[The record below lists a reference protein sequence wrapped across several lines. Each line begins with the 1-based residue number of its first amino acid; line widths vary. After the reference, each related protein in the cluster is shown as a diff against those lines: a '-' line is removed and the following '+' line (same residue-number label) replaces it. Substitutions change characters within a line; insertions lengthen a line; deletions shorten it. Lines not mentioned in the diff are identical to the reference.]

1 MWLASVAN
9 AGFKLTL
16 LQKLTG
22 TSCDEVDESDCV
34 GIIKDRGFFIR
45 MSDLFANVRTQ
56 ATSDENLNESLV
68 QAFRSIE
75 DFAKGS
81 GSESDLLSL
90 FDAVD
95 VIVTRHR

>member
-1 MWLASVAN
+1 MAN
-9 AGFKLTL
+9 KSSKRAL
-16 LQKLTG
+16 LYKQVG
-22 TSCDEVDESDCV
+22 TSCDEVAESDCV
-34 GIIKDRGFFIR
+34 GIIKDKGFFIR

-75 DFAKGS
+75 DFAKDS

-95 VIVTRHR
+95 VIVTKHR